1 MKELLHELKTL
12 NRLILRL
19 VNHLSPEIDKSLL
32 DRYMAFRAFSYNHAL
47 ILKPVSEPD
56 PVRIHELKGIEHLLE
71 QLKDNTEQFLRGLP
85 HNNVLLYGPRGVGKS
100 SAVKCMLN
108 EYQQEGL
115 RLIEVDKDA
124 LMHLPEIKELIRGRT
139 ERYILFCDD
148 LSFDLDD
155 SSYRQLKATLEGSI
169 EARPQNLVVY
179 ATSNRRHLMPE
190 RVEENLQELH
200 PSETMEEKVSL
211 SDRFGLRLGFTVFNQ
226 DTYLSIVRNYVKLRG
241 LQIEEDA
248 LERAAIEWS
257 ISHGSFSGR
266 TARQFV
272 DHIEGRMKL
281 KDHD

>member
-1 MKELLHELKTL
+1 MKELFDEIKTL

-19 VNHLSPEIDKSLL
+19 VNHFSPEIDKSIL
-32 DRYMAFRAFSYNHAL
+32 DRYIAFRALSYNHTL
-47 ILKPVSEPD
+47 ILKGVKEPD
-56 PVRIHELKGIEHLLE
+56 PIRIYELKGIEHLLE
-71 QLKDNTEQFLRGLP
+71 QLKDNTEQFLKGLP

-139 ERYILFCDD
+139 ERYIVFCDD
-148 LSFDLDD
+148 LSFDVDD

-169 EARPQNLVVY
+169 EAKPQNMVVY

-226 DTYLSIVRNYVKLRG
+226 DTYLSIVKNYVKLRG
-241 LQIEEDA
+241 LRIEEVA
-248 LERAAIEWS
+248 LERTAIQWS

-272 DHIEGRMKL
+272 DHLEGRIRL
-281 KDHD
+281 HRGV